1 MGWHWAWPGAGNV
14 SLLVVRWHG
23 RPPGRGEG
31 RGSGLA
37 WPLKAVSWVGT
48 GGRTA
53 GKGSRHHACGACGG
67 RDATCARANRLHS
80 RAATRRKTLCPH
92 CRALFANVACATAPT
107 STHFAPPLIARR
119 RAAHVTR
126 PPSLSRACSREFR
139 SRQARCRL
147 ESIRVEHMRVESIRV
162 ERMRVESSDGGSW
175 R

>member
-1 MGWHWAWPGAGNV
+1 MAAQSGKLGWNG
-14 SLLVVRWHG
+14 
-23 RPPGRGEG
+23 
-31 RGSGLA
+31 
-37 WPLKAVSWVGT
+37 

-107 STHFAPPLIARR
+107 STHFPLPLIAHR

-126 PPSLSRACSREFR
+126 PAVPESSLLTRVPISSSPMPARIHPGRAHAGRINPGR
-139 SRQARCRL
+139 ANAGRL
-147 ESIRVEHMRVESIRV
+147 KRWWELALVQILVQGWRPNVTCIRVKAGMSFYSRVVSHVRV
-162 ERMRVESSDGGSW
+162 
-175 R
+175 